1 MLLAVAAAVLLV
13 LLVDGRELANP
24 LLIVVL
30 SASALAG
37 LGACDWAPGR
47 GVTPPWTSGR
57 RGEMAARAK
66 QPELDKAESE
76 AELEKI
82 KGRLEAQRTEITRE
96 RQLRLRTERARQ
108 AEREWSRELRD
119 QVVNMYRGRGP
130 ERRRARAAAGDCHSA
145 LRR

>member
-37 LGACDWAPGR
+37 LGAWAGDHAR
-47 GVTPPWTSGR
+47 ARRHAALDECR

-66 QPELDKAESE
+66 QVELDKAEQ

-82 KGRLEAQRTEITRE
+82 
-96 RQLRLRTERARQ
+96 RAG
-108 AEREWSRELRD
+108 SRRSA
-119 QVVNMYRGRGP
+119 
-130 ERRRARAAAGDCHSA
+130 RRSPASASCACAPSVPARPSVSGAASCAI
-145 LRR
+145 RW